1 MATISQDGWQRM
13 LEALGPDKAE
23 QWRVQQGIEVETPQA
38 LPDPGAETPMGALAQ
53 PMTQDNMG
61 VGQRLL
67 ALQRQSMKVGE
78 EERDYRRKL
87 FEQGRARLEQ
97 QRMGPSRAEQLFALS
112 AAFAAPQRYKGFGGM
127 MANVTPVLAEMAAVR
142 GRADTDRAA
151 ALQKLQEQ
159 YMTGDFAARRGGLSE
174 QAELLKTM
182 ASLEKPRAGRV
193 ITPQPGG
200 GAFELDENGNVRT
213 LIEPNTGDKPFG
225 APVAKG
231 GSSGIVAK
239 TVGGVTAYRGANGK
253 WYDNLEEAAAAGGPT
268 QSASGGFQP

>member
-1 MATISQDGWQRM
+1 MV
-13 LEALGPDKAE
+13 EALGPEQAE
-23 QWRVQQGIEVETPQA
+23 QWRVEQGVEIGTPQA

-97 QRMGPSRAEQLFALS
+97 QRMGPSTAEQMFALS
-112 AAFAAPQRYKGFGGM
+112 AAFAAPQKYRGFGGM
-127 MANVTPVLAEMAAVR
+127 MANVTPVLADMAAVR
-142 GRADTDRAA
+142 GRADTDRAT

-159 YMTGDFAARRGGLSE
+159 YMSGDFAARRQGLDSE
-174 QAELLKTM
+174 LGMLKTM
-182 ASLEKPRAGRV
+182 ATLEKPQKGRIV
-193 ITPQPGG
+193 TPVPGG
-200 GAFELDENGNVRT
+200 GAFEVDENGQVRT

-225 APVAKG
+225 APVTKD
-231 GSSGIVAK
+231 GSSGVVAK
-239 TVGGVTAYRGANGK
+239 TIGDVTAYRGANGK
-253 WYDNLEEAAAAGGPT
+253 WYDNLEEAVAAGGPT
-268 QSASGGFQP
+268 QSASGGFPR